1 MGKTPPSSEP
11 GDKKTQKLP
20 NVSETLSYFHF
31 TDEVIINPD
40 TFERYQLI
48 KNSRLTKLAEGINKS
63 DIGAGVESWVL
74 PEGCKYSGISG
85 LGSNTLYIRSFYP
98 ELLFELWKIQFDW

>member
-48 KNSRLTKLAEGINKS
+48 K
-63 DIGAGVESWVL
+63 
-74 PEGCKYSGISG
+74 
-85 LGSNTLYIRSFYP
+85 
-98 ELLFELWKIQFDW
+98 IQD